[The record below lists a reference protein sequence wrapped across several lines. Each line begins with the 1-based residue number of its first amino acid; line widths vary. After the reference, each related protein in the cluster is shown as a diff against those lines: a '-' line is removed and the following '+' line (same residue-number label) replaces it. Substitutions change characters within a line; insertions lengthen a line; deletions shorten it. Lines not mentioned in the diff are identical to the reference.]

1 MVDDSHRRSTAAQAP
16 ARSAAVRPCALRRIA
31 LLPDR
36 PLSRFRRSP
45 PLSYRGGAVNAIDL
59 LKQQHKEVKDL
70 FEKIE
75 KAGPDEKERL
85 FDELADALAVHAAIE
100 EQHFYP
106 ATKDAR
112 TEELLQEAVEEHL
125 SVKRI
130 IADLLEMEPDD
141 AQFDAKIKVLEEQV
155 SHHVEEEE
163 NELFP
168 KVRKVHS
175 RDELEDLG
183 VLMEQTAEEL
193 KKQGAPRMEVPKETG
208 AAAPID

>member
-1 MVDDSHRRSTAAQAP
+1 
-16 ARSAAVRPCALRRIA
+16 
-31 LLPDR
+31 
-36 PLSRFRRSP
+36 
-45 PLSYRGGAVNAIDL
+45 VNAIDL
-59 LKQQHKEVKDL
+59 LKQQHREVEKL

-75 KAGPDEKERL
+75 KAGPDEKEKL
-85 FDELADALAVHAAIE
+85 FDELADSLAVHAAIE

-125 SVKRI
+125 SMKRI

-141 AQFDAKIKVLEEQV
+141 AQFDAKIKVLQEQV
-155 SHHVEEEE
+155 EHHVEEEE

-168 KVRKVHS
+168 KVQKLHS
-175 RDELEDLG
+175 KDELEDLG

-193 KKQGAPRMEVPKETG
+193 EEQGAPRMEVPKETG
-208 AAAPID
+208 AAAPLD